1 MASFGEGIPL
11 TDLYHLLTSIRSK
24 ISLQLDA
31 KILDGPWEP
40 ISPLVIKNMIL
51 AINTGK
57 IRDGQEIQLRLHSN
71 SKAV

>member
-1 MASFGEGIPL
+1 MASFGEDIPL
-11 TDLYHLLTSIRSK
+11 TDLYQLLTSIRSK

-31 KILDGPWEP
+31 KILNGSWEP

-57 IRDGQEIQLRLHSN
+57 IRDGQEKQLRLHSN